1 MRPSTSL
8 ALARDLRLAAHRRA
22 TRPDAA
28 SIARLIPPCALAPAA
43 RGSSFDY
50 LRRLLAPRPGPE
62 RRLPGHAP
70 SRRATLTRAAGAAA
84 LALLLAALPALAG
97 VSQVRLKLPLKP
109 RLPLRGNEKMALAPF
124 IIVTEAEKARDKRLQ
139 NVDLQGEFRRFL
151 KKQVDKKT
159 KLEVIE
165 TGNELKLPT
174 QNLTEL
180 ARATE
185 FWRSVG
191 VTTGADV
198 IVSGS
203 LEFRI
208 EDRSGYKTEEY
219 VSPINGQTYYRQ
231 VYVEQTGFLFDIVFL
246 VFDGHS
252 GEKLLQDE
260 FKDFRQTG
268 GRRADELQGLF
279 ENLFSL
285 ENQILNLF
293 VAREREAD
301 RYLFTD

>member
-1 MRPSTSL
+1 MRPSNR
-8 ALARDLRLAAHRRA
+8 ALSRLVGVV
-22 TRPDAA
+22 P
-28 SIARLIPPCALAPAA
+28 LV
-43 RGSSFDY
+43 
-50 LRRLLAPRPGPE
+50 
-62 RRLPGHAP
+62 
-70 SRRATLTRAAGAAA
+70 
-84 LALLLAALPALAG
+84 LLLTASVALAG

-109 RLPLRGNEKMALAPF
+109 RLPLRGNEKVALAPF
-124 IIVTEAEKARDKRLQ
+124 LIVTDAEKARDKRLQ
-139 NVDLQGEFRRFL
+139 NVDLQAEFRRFL
-151 KKQVDKKT
+151 KKQLDKKT
-159 KLEVIE
+159 KLEVVE
-165 TGNELKLPT
+165 TASDLRLPT

-180 ARATE
+180 SRATE
-185 FWRSVG
+185 FWRSLG
-191 VTTGADV
+191 ATTGTEIV
-198 IVSGS
+198 VSGT
-203 LEFRI
+203 LEFKV

-246 VFDGHS
+246 VFDGRS
-252 GEKLLQDE
+252 GEKILQDE

-301 RYLFTD
+301 RYIFTD

>member
-1 MRPSTSL
+1 MP
-8 ALARDLRLAAHRRA
+8 RR
-22 TRPDAA
+22 T
-28 SIARLIPPCALAPAA
+28 
-43 RGSSFDY
+43 
-50 LRRLLAPRPGPE
+50 
-62 RRLPGHAP
+62 
-70 SRRATLTRAAGAAA
+70 AAA
-84 LALLLAALPALAG
+84 AFALLLGAAPVWAG
-97 VSQVRLKLPLKP
+97 VSQVRLQLPLRP
-109 RLPLRGNEKMALAPF
+109 RLPLRGNERIVLAPF
-124 IIVTEAEKARDKRLQ
+124 LIVAEAEKARDKRLQ
-139 NVDLQGEFRRFL
+139 NVDLQAEFHRFL
-151 KKQVDKKT
+151 QKQLGKKT
-159 KLEVIE
+159 RLEVVEAPADI
-165 TGNELKLPT
+165 KLPT

-180 ARATE
+180 THAVD
-185 FWRSVG
+185 FWKALGNS
-191 VTTGADV
+191 TNADV

-203 LEFRI
+203 LEFKI

-301 RYLFTD
+301 RYIFTD

>member
-1 MRPSTSL
+1 MR
-8 ALARDLRLAAHRRA
+8 
-22 TRPDAA
+22 
-28 SIARLIPPCALAPAA
+28 
-43 RGSSFDY
+43 
-50 LRRLLAPRPGPE
+50 RRLS
-62 RRLPGHAP
+62 LPGV
-70 SRRATLTRAAGAAA
+70 
-84 LALLLAALPALAG
+84 LLLCASTALGG

-109 RLPLRGNEKMALAPF
+109 RLPLRGNEKIVLAPF
-124 IIVTEAEKARDKRLQ
+124 LIVTEAEKGRDKRLA
-139 NVDLQGEFRRFL
+139 NIDLQGEFHRFL
-151 KKQVDKKT
+151 KKQLEKKT
-159 KLEVIE
+159 KLEVVE
-165 TGNELKLPT
+165 APPDVKLPT
-174 QNLTEL
+174 QSLTEL
-180 ARATE
+180 SRATE
-185 FWRSVG
+185 FWRALG
-191 VTTGADV
+191 ATTNSDI

-219 VSPINGQTYYRQ
+219 ISPINGQTYYRQ

-246 VFDGHS
+246 VFDARS

-301 RYLFTD
+301 RYIFTD

>member
-1 MRPSTSL
+1 M
-8 ALARDLRLAAHRRA
+8 
-22 TRPDAA
+22 
-28 SIARLIPPCALAPAA
+28 
-43 RGSSFDY
+43 
-50 LRRLLAPRPGPE
+50 LRRSA
-62 RRLPGHAP
+62 
-70 SRRATLTRAAGAAA
+70 AAA
-84 LALLLAALPALAG
+84 LALLLGAAPLWAG
-97 VSQVRLKLPLKP
+97 VSQVRLKLPLRP
-109 RLPLRGNEKMALAPF
+109 RLPLRGNERIVLAPF
-124 IIVTEAEKARDKRLQ
+124 LIVAEAEKARDKRLQ
-139 NVDLQGEFRRFL
+139 NVDLQAEFHRFL
-151 KKQVDKKT
+151 QKQLGKKT

-165 TGNELKLPT
+165 APADLKLPT
-174 QNLTEL
+174 QSLTEL
-180 ARATE
+180 ARASD
-185 FWRSVG
+185 FWRALG
-191 VTTGADV
+191 ATTNADI

-203 LEFRI
+203 LEFKI

-246 VFDGHS
+246 VLDGRS
-252 GEKLLQDE
+252 GEKVLQDE

-301 RYLFTD
+301 RYIFTD

>member
-1 MRPSTSL
+1 
-8 ALARDLRLAAHRRA
+8 
-22 TRPDAA
+22 
-28 SIARLIPPCALAPAA
+28 
-43 RGSSFDY
+43 
-50 LRRLLAPRPGPE
+50 
-62 RRLPGHAP
+62 
-70 SRRATLTRAAGAAA
+70 
-84 LALLLAALPALAG
+84 
-97 VSQVRLKLPLKP
+97 VRLQLPLRP
-109 RLPLRGNEKMALAPF
+109 RLPLRGNERIVLAPF
-124 IIVTEAEKARDKRLQ
+124 LIVAEAEKARDKRLQ
-139 NVDLQGEFRRFL
+139 NVDLQAEFHRFL
-151 KKQVDKKT
+151 QKQLGKKT
-159 KLEVIE
+159 RLEVVEAPADI
-165 TGNELKLPT
+165 KLPT

-180 ARATE
+180 THAVD
-185 FWRSVG
+185 FWKALGNS
-191 VTTGADV
+191 TNADV

-203 LEFRI
+203 LEFKI

-301 RYLFTD
+301 RYIFTD

>member
-1 MRPSTSL
+1 MLPS
-8 ALARDLRLAAHRRA
+8 
-22 TRPDAA
+22 
-28 SIARLIPPCALAPAA
+28 
-43 RGSSFDY
+43 
-50 LRRLLAPRPGPE
+50 
-62 RRLPGHAP
+62 
-70 SRRATLTRAAGAAA
+70 SRRRIGSGPRAAAAVA
-84 LALLLAALPALAG
+84 LALGFLVAVPLSAG

-109 RLPLRGNEKMALAPF
+109 RLPLRGNEKLALAPF
-124 IIVTEAEKARDKRLQ
+124 ILVTEADKARDKRLQ
-139 NVDLQGEFRRFL
+139 NVDLQAEFHRFL

-165 TGNELKLPT
+165 TGSDVKLPT

-180 ARATE
+180 ARSTE

-191 VTTGADV
+191 VMTGADI

-246 VFDGHS
+246 VFDGRT

>member
-1 MRPSTSL
+1 VW
-8 ALARDLRLAAHRRA
+8 
-22 TRPDAA
+22 
-28 SIARLIPPCALAPAA
+28 
-43 RGSSFDY
+43 
-50 LRRLLAPRPGPE
+50 
-62 RRLPGHAP
+62 
-70 SRRATLTRAAGAAA
+70 
-84 LALLLAALPALAG
+84 AG
-97 VSQVRLKLPLKP
+97 VSQVRLQLPLRP
-109 RLPLRGNEKMALAPF
+109 RLPLRGNERIVLAPF
-124 IIVTEAEKARDKRLQ
+124 LIVAEAEKARDKRLQ
-139 NVDLQGEFRRFL
+139 NVDLQAEFHRFL
-151 KKQVDKKT
+151 QKQLGKKT
-159 KLEVIE
+159 RLEVVEAPADI
-165 TGNELKLPT
+165 KLPT

-180 ARATE
+180 THAVD
-185 FWRSVG
+185 FWKALGNS
-191 VTTGADV
+191 TNADV

-203 LEFRI
+203 LEFKI

-301 RYLFTD
+301 RYIFTD

>member
-1 MRPSTSL
+1 MGRKKPSEEMSVTSVGRPTRERKRRKT
-8 ALARDLRLAAHRRA
+8 ARRRSSA
-22 TRPDAA
+22 TPHKPFFEHSARSE
-28 SIARLIPPCALAPAA
+28 SISARSRRFL
-43 RGSSFDY
+43 G
-50 LRRLLAPRPGPE
+50 RLLGAN
-62 RRLPGHAP
+62 A
-70 SRRATLTRAAGAAA
+70 ARAAGAAA
-84 LALLLAALPALAG
+84 LAFLLVAAAASAG

-109 RLPLRGNEKMALAPF
+109 RLPLRGNEKLALAPF
-124 IIVTEAEKARDKRLQ
+124 ILVTEAEKARDKRLQ
-139 NVDLQGEFRRFL
+139 NVDLQGEFHRFL

-165 TGNELKLPT
+165 TPPDLKLPT

-191 VTTGADV
+191 VTTNADI

-246 VFDGHS
+246 VFDGHT

>member
-1 MRPSTSL
+1 MRPNTSL
-8 ALARDLRLAAHRRA
+8 ALARDLRLTAHRRA
-22 TRPDAA
+22 ARPDAA
-28 SIARLIPPCALAPAA
+28 STAPLIPRCALAPAA
-43 RGSSFDY
+43 RASSLGYFGR
-50 LRRLLAPRPGPE
+50 LRAPRPEPE
-62 RRLPGHAP
+62 RRLPGHAS

-165 TGNELKLPT
+165 TPNELKLPT

>member
-1 MRPSTSL
+1 MR
-8 ALARDLRLAAHRRA
+8 RK
-22 TRPDAA
+22 
-28 SIARLIPPCALAPAA
+28 
-43 RGSSFDY
+43 G
-50 LRRLLAPRPGPE
+50 
-62 RRLPGHAP
+62 
-70 SRRATLTRAAGAAA
+70 GA
-84 LALLLAALPALAG
+84 LLAAFLLAAPAFAG

-109 RLPLRGNEKMALAPF
+109 RLPLRGNEKIVLAPF
-124 IIVTEAEKARDKRLQ
+124 LIVTETEKARDKRLA
-139 NVDLQGEFRRFL
+139 NVDLQAEFHRFL
-151 KKQVDKKT
+151 RKQLEKKT
-159 KLEVIE
+159 RLEITE
-165 TGNELKLPT
+165 APADLKLPT
-174 QNLTEL
+174 QSLTEL
-180 ARATE
+180 SRATE

-191 VTTGADV
+191 ATTMADIV
-198 IVSGS
+198 VSGS
-203 LEFRI
+203 LEFKV

-301 RYLFTD
+301 RYIFTD